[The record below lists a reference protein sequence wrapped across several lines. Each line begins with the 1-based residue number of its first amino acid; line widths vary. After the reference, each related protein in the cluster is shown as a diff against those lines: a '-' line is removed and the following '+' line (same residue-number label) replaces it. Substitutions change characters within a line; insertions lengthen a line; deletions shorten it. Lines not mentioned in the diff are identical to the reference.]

1 MRANTMELEKVNVGE
16 RVIRAATQAL
26 GEYTNAGATFSKVE
40 LTTKKIRLDWEV
52 SAEGLE
58 DNIEG
63 AGLEDHLVRLM
74 TNAFANDIE
83 DLAING
89 TGNSGDGAFLG
100 IMEGFVNKVKTE
112 GDAHESLVTV
122 SNNAWTT
129 EVMQNIILAMPRKY
143 RALKNNLKFYAGSDA
158 FQGIVKNNGTLAD
171 AISEAFAPKTA
182 GTAANRQAYLDGNGQ
197 TFGGARTTRVLGIDV
212 QEVYIYAILEGIFYT
227 KLITSNGIEDA
238 EIDCTAG
245 DGIALS
251 IVYGCPLYASK
262 EVLDLS
268 GVYIND
274 DGSTMDNSDID
285 DIDDYEEVE
294 ETPKRVVSIEDLE
307 HMIEDAIRN
316 EEYEIAAEIRDRIE
330 KLKKEGK

>member
-1 MRANTMELEKVNVGE
+1 MKKEVKVLGLSYSQSQSGSYVVVLSEKKGK
-16 RVIRAATQAL
+16 RKLPIVIKPSDAQQIAL
-26 GEYTNAGATFSKVE
+26 K
-40 LTTKKIRLDWEV
+40 
-52 SAEGLE
+52 
-58 DNIEG
+58 IEG
-63 AGLEDHLVRLM
+63 VKSPRPLTHDLFKSV
-74 TNAFANDIE
+74 ND
-83 DLAING
+83 
-89 TGNSGDGAFLG
+89 
-100 IMEGFVNKVKTE
+100 
-112 GDAHESLVTV
+112 
-122 SNNAWTT
+122 
-129 EVMQNIILAMPRKY
+129 
-143 RALKNNLKFYAGSDA
+143 
-158 FQGIVKNNGTLAD
+158 
-171 AISEAFAPKTA
+171 
-182 GTAANRQAYLDGNGQ
+182 AY
-197 TFGGARTTRVLGIDV
+197 GIDV

-274 DGSTMDNSDID
+274 DGTSMNSSDVD
-285 DIDDYEEVE
+285 DIDDYEEEIE